1 MKKLL
6 YISAKQRSMNLAM
19 FKVGEGMKVF
29 LFFIVITSIS
39 SCSVIKVS
47 SNDEVNIT
55 RKFGFV
61 NVINAPS
68 EGMYTEY
75 YFVGIGLVDNDFVI
89 GYQNSKKLSMPKD
102 ACTIFIDNN
111 SYIKSSTLNYLKKIN
126 CTFIYLNKE

>member
-1 MKKLL
+1 
-6 YISAKQRSMNLAM
+6 M
-19 FKVGEGMKVF
+19 FKVGEGMKAF
-29 LFFIVITSIS
+29 LLFIVITSIS

-47 SNDEVNIT
+47 SNDDVNIT

-61 NVINAPS
+61 NVITSPN
-68 EGMYTEY
+68 EGMYTAH

-89 GYQNSKKLSMPKD
+89 GYQNAKKLSLPKN

-111 SYIKSSTLNYLKKIN
+111 SNIKFSTLNYLKKIN